1 MIEFPIQDVLD
12 EEESYVRLCEMLRPD
27 GFICPNGH
35 ALPEEQ
41 APHERKRAPVVN
53 YRCRECGAVYN
64 LFTGTIWSGSHY
76 DCRIILLLMRGFI
89 KGVPTQELAT
99 EMGLDYK
106 TVLKWRHRVQAEG
119 MVPSAQ
125 ESPPDDAEE
134 GDEMFQNAGE
144 KGDPHD
150 DPDDPPRPRSN
161 PQRGRGTA
169 ASDRPVIVGV
179 VGRES
184 GQVQITVTTDTQN
197 ATLVPIYANQVD
209 EETTFYSDDAY
220 HFQHLADDV
229 DDLHTVA
236 HGQDEYALDCD
247 DDGHHE
253 VHNNTIES
261 VWSSLRTFLR
271 RFRGVH
277 KRYLP
282 GYVAMFEWAYN
293 LDAVSSDFFRT
304 LCFPDFSALP
314 T

>member
-1 MIEFPIQDVLD
+1 M
-12 EEESYVRLCEMLRPD
+12 CELLRPD

-35 ALPEEQ
+35 RLPQEQ

-64 LFTGTIWSGSHY
+64 LYTGTIWSGTHY
-76 DCRIILLLMRGFI
+76 ECRTILLLMRGFI

-99 EMGLDYK
+99 EMELDYK
-106 TVLKWRHRVQAEG
+106 TVFKWCHRVQEQAI
-119 MVPSAQ
+119 VPSEQ
-125 ESPPDDAEE
+125 EILPDDEAE

-144 KGDPHD
+144 KGDRHD
-150 DPDDPPRPRSN
+150 DPADPPRQRSN

-169 ASDRPVIVGV
+169 ADDRPVIVGV

-184 GQVQITVTTDTQN
+184 GQVQLTVTTDTKN
-197 ATLVPIYANQVD
+197 ATLTPIYADQVD
-209 EETTFYSDDAY
+209 EATTFYSDEAY
-220 HFQHLADDV
+220 HFQPLAENCFCQTETV
-229 DDLHTVA
+229 EYHHTVA
-236 HGQDEYALDCD
+236 HGQDEYALDLD
-247 DDGHHE
+247 EDGHPE

-261 VWSSLRTFLR
+261 VWSGLRTFLR

-282 GYVAMFEWAYN
+282 GYVAMFERAYN
-293 LDAVSSDFFRT
+293 LDSVLSPFFRT
-304 LCFPDFSALP
+304 LFFPDFSALL